1 MAARRRAPRRPV
13 RAADTGSTVQ
23 RLECEMC
30 PVFLKPLNDPLLLI
44 AAEALRVG
52 AHIRERKREG

>member
-1 MAARRRAPRRPV
+1 
-13 RAADTGSTVQ
+13 
-23 RLECEMC
+23 MC

-44 AAEALRVG
+44 AADALRVG